1 MNKRG
6 GLKSSLF
13 LMEQLIVILVFAL
26 CAAIC
31 VKIFVS
37 SYIIASD
44 SKDLNHALLIAE
56 SGAECYKAAAGDMG
70 KAAHILGGSLQSG
83 VAGGLTVFYDD
94 RWRVCA
100 DNEAAY
106 VLRII
111 NQAPEHTLAS
121 LLFSDLTVEKI
132 AGPETLIAFSVAT
145 RREMR

>member
-13 LMEQLIVILVFAL
+13 LMEQLIVILIFAL

-56 SGAECYKAAAGDMG
+56 SGAECYKAAAGDMEST
-70 KAAHILGGSLQSG
+70 ARILGGSLQG
-83 VAGGLTVFYDD
+83 AGAALTVFYDD
-94 RWRVCA
+94 KWRVCG

-106 VLRII
+106 VLRMTD
-111 NQAPEHTLAS
+111 QTAADAFVS
-121 LLFSDLTVEKI
+121 LLRSDLSVEKI
-132 AGPETLIAFSVAT
+132 AGPETLIAFSVAV
-145 RREMR
+145 RRDVR